1 MKVSCT
7 TNYAG
12 QKGGDG
18 KNMKK
23 IIGQIVFFTL
33 IISGVSF
40 AHTYD
45 LELNVGRSVLEA
57 RFNATLPL
65 EQNFLKTGVGVI
77 YNDDDYKIV
86 DATVALSGEAF
97 LPELTFNLG
106 FKGLLGNMEEGVRDG
121 DLMAVGF
128 LLAGKYAIPEIILPI
143 PVDFTAGFTYAPD
156 PLCFSDSEK
165 YLEISTGLDFHII
178 TSGIITLGYRYIKA
192 DFENN
197 YGRWD
202 KSDGTIFIGYR
213 ILY

>member
-1 MKVSCT
+1 VSCT
-7 TNYAG
+7 TNYEG